1 MRLIDGDYVLAY
13 LKPHDPS
20 DKEWSVAGGTTLR
33 LIYTAINQAPTIDA
47 VEVVRCQNC
56 KHSAEWERG
65 LWCTWHDDMYA
76 WENYFCADGK
86 RKDEE

>member
-1 MRLIDGDYVLAY
+1 MRLIDADYVLAH
-13 LKPHDPS
+13 LKPYDPS
-20 DKEWSVAGGTTLR
+20 DEKWGVTGGTALR
-33 LIYTAINQAPTIDA
+33 LIHTAINQAPTIDA

-56 KHSAEWERG
+56 KYSAEWKRG